1 MMRPLSATFPEV
13 SAASCML
20 TNKLRSAQ
28 NNLKSALFS
37 ILVRVL
43 WQPWS
48 WLCDCLYIYTL
59 YILMWSQVQS
69 NFDLCPVTPAHS
81 LQLLQVSLPS
91 WERDCRHNCR
101 VDRIYPIYI
110 YIYIWYIYIE
120 TACRHN
126 CRWSGLGVGWVAV
139 MHSSESLGYVAI
151 SFGCVVM
158 HSAI

>member
-1 MMRPLSATFPEV
+1 MSHDETSERDLSGSFCRLLHADKQT
-13 SAASCML
+13 
-20 TNKLRSAQ
+20 AQ

-81 LQLLQVSLPS
+81 LQLLQVSHSS

-101 VDRIYPIYI
+101 EDRIPHIYK
-110 YIYIWYIYIE
+110 YCAAK
-120 TACRHN
+120 TAQ
-126 CRWSGLGVGWVAV
+126 GLGWERVCGCHAQQWESWSMWPLVLV
-139 MHSSESLGYVAI
+139 VLLCTRRSETLVL
-151 SFGCVVM
+151 
-158 HSAI
+158 